1 MKNYCWINIISR
13 DLHHLSRDNREI
25 YLFFVPFFH
34 ASFVSFLKNYLSQI
48 KFKLIG
54 ILILYHDLSTLV
66 SIVIEQNSGQF
77 KNQHNRHHILVIPF
91 FFFPRIFRF
100 FFRKEL
106 SVASQVQSNRILACI
121 YRVII
126 AIIYCDSSFLFLQKI
141 IFHESSANQFL
152 AHWIITIHRQHE
164 HLSRVIE

>member
-1 MKNYCWINIISR
+1 MIEQNSGQFKNQRNR
-13 DLHHLSRDNREI
+13 HHILVILRS
-25 YLFFVPFFH
+25 FFPRVFRF
-34 ASFVSFLKNYLSQI
+34 FLKELSQI

-100 FFRKEL
+100 FLRKEL

-152 AHWIITIHRQHE
+152 AH
-164 HLSRVIE
+164 

>member
-1 MKNYCWINIISR
+1 MIEQNSGQFKNQRNR
-13 DLHHLSRDNREI
+13 HHILVILRS
-25 YLFFVPFFH
+25 FFPRVFRF
-34 ASFVSFLKNYLSQI
+34 FLKELSQI

-100 FFRKEL
+100 FLRKEL

-121 YRVII
+121 YRMII
-126 AIIYCDSSFLFLQKI
+126 AIIHDSFFFCKELSFTNQVQTNFLLI
-141 IFHESSANQFL
+141 E
-152 AHWIITIHRQHE
+152 
-164 HLSRVIE
+164 LSRFIVNMSIYLA

>member
-34 ASFVSFLKNYLSQI
+34 AFFVSFLKNYLSQI

-77 KNQHNRHHILVIPF
+77 KNQCNRHHILVILCSF
-91 FFFPRIFRF
+91 FSRIFRF
-100 FFRKEL
+100 FLRKEL
-106 SVASQVQSNRILACI
+106 SVASQIQSNRILACI

-126 AIIYCDSSFLFLQKI
+126 AIIYDSSFLFLQKI
-141 IFHESSANQFL
+141 IFHESSAKFRL
-152 AHWIITIHRQHE
+152 LIE
-164 HLSRVIE
+164 LSRIHH